1 MEREF
6 RDYQRD
12 KQSAAKTAFRQL
24 LLETRAITHRSRA
37 ALRADPAANTVL
49 HEELAHDVR

>member
-6 RDYQRD
+6 REYQRD

-24 LLETRAITHRSRA
+24 LLETRALSHRTRA
-37 ALRADPAANTVL
+37 ALRADPAAAAAL
-49 HEELAHDVR
+49 HTDLGGDAR